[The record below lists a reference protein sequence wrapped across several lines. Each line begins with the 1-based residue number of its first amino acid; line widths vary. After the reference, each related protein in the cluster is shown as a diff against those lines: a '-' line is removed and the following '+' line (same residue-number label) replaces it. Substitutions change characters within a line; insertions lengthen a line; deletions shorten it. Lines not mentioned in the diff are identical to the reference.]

1 MGSNPA
7 ECAIPEA
14 LGDLPGLFIGLEFRR
29 VCFPFQLHTSA
40 TVPPYN
46 LSIGVSVGLSRSYRA
61 GTSINDPRRTAL
73 THDSEKL
80 TTATLLLASLGL
92 FANQAQANLTPQQS
106 AAILKTYDG
115 SDPTDFRHF
124 LSKLAGSNLAKA
136 DTLNET
142 LTTYLAGKPLNAD
155 QQNEINRLLGLYTRI
170 KYGKAATETLRELV
184 AIPTFQSRACH
195 STRTRSSSR
204 SPKNQDPGR
213 GLRSEIPQHR
223 QPGL

>member
-1 MGSNPA
+1 MTLKNSRPPPCCWPASGCSPTRPRPTSRHSN
-7 ECAIPEA
+7 
-14 LGDLPGLFIGLEFRR
+14 RR
-29 VCFPFQLHTSA
+29 RS
-40 TVPPYN
+40 
-46 LSIGVSVGLSRSYRA
+46 SR
-61 GTSINDPRRTAL
+61 P
-73 THDSEKL
+73 
-80 TTATLLLASLGL
+80 TTA
-92 FANQAQANLTPQQS
+92 
-106 AAILKTYDG
+106 AIRLISVT
-115 SDPTDFRHF
+115 F
-124 LSKLAGSNLAKA
+124 SKLAGSNLAKA